1 VKTFLAAVSVLGL
14 AGAAG
19 FVGWSVLSR
28 PTDVFVTGEAAQA
41 FNLQT
46 GLTATSSRSIATGET
61 LRDAV
66 AAPPASSLTRPIPL
80 EGMAVRGIGPAARP
94 AAASGFARDLPV
106 RVVRKAR
113 KTRLF
118 MNLLAKPA
126 SFLMAQTSLRSARAM
141 RAFLSDRRR
150 VEAYLDSPL
159 VRVALNSAAF
169 TKAVLG
175 NGRLVRAFLGSPA
188 LQDPALV
195 RELLRSPMMRKML
208 DCPGIQQAL
217 ADPETIMGLVSDP
230 ETLRFVAEHPQ
241 ALQSI
246 ASAAPALADAFRR

>member
-1 VKTFLAAVSVLGL
+1 MKTLLAAVSVLGL

-19 FVGWSVLSR
+19 FVAWSTLTR
-28 PTDVFVTGEAAQA
+28 PTDAFVTGEVAQA

-46 GLTATSSRSIATGET
+46 GPPPAPARSIAAGET

-66 AAPPASSLTRPIPL
+66 AAPASSLTRPIPM
-80 EGMAVRGIGPAARP
+80 EGMAGDVLKPASKP
-94 AAASGFARDLPV
+94 ARDLPV

-118 MNLLAKPA
+118 TSLLAQPA
-126 SFLMAQTSLRSARAM
+126 SFLMARTSLRSARAM

-150 VEAYLDSPL
+150 VDAYLDSPL

-175 NGRLVRAFLGSPA
+175 NGRLVRAFLASPA
-188 LQDPALV
+188 LQDPAVV
-195 RELLRSPMMRKML
+195 RELLRSPMLRKML
-208 DCPGIQQAL
+208 DCPGVSQAL
-217 ADPETIMGLVSDP
+217 ADPDTVTGLVSDP

-241 ALQSI
+241 AVQAL
-246 ASAAPALADAFRR
+246 ASAAPALAGAFRR